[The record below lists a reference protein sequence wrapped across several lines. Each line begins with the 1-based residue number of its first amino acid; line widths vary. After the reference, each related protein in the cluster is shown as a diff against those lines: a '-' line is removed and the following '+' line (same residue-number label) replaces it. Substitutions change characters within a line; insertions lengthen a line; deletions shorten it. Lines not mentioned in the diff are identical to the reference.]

1 MVTGIGATC
10 AAGTGIDE
18 VWAGM
23 TAAESKPGLVD
34 DPFARMAHPLLYAVP
49 EPTRSGPGRP
59 DGARTTQLARAA
71 ADEALAMAGFAAGP
85 DDRRARRFA
94 VVVGTGMG
102 ESGAHE
108 LRRARGA
115 GGEAGRRPVFSV
127 TGDLARGLGARGPA
141 FSVSNAC
148 AASAY
153 AIGLAADLLAS
164 GECDAVLAC
173 GAESYSRVALGCFNR
188 MGAVDPQACRP
199 FSANR
204 AGTVFGEGAA
214 ALLLERAGSAAARGA
229 VPLARLAG
237 TGFSCDADHPTAP
250 SPGGEQAERA
260 LRAALDDAGVAPGQV
275 GAVVPHGTGT
285 EHNDQVESRVMGRVF
300 GDRLAELPLY
310 SLKALIGH
318 TGGAAGALAAV
329 AAVELLR
336 RKEIP
341 ANVDVRPLDPALPV
355 RVGTAP
361 AALEQP
367 VVLVNAYAFGGNNAS
382 LVFAGAS

>member
-1 MVTGIGATC
+1 M
-10 AAGTGIDE
+10 
-18 VWAGM
+18 
-23 TAAESKPGLVD
+23 
-34 DPFARMAHPLLYAVP
+34 
-49 EPTRSGPGRP
+49 
-59 DGARTTQLARAA
+59 
-71 ADEALAMAGFAAGP
+71 
-85 DDRRARRFA
+85 
-94 VVVGTGMG
+94 
-102 ESGAHE
+102 
-108 LRRARGA
+108 
-115 GGEAGRRPVFSV
+115 
-127 TGDLARGLGARGPA
+127 
-141 FSVSNAC
+141 
-148 AASAY
+148 
-153 AIGLAADLLAS
+153 
-164 GECDAVLAC
+164 LAC

-188 MGAVDPQACRP
+188 MGAVDPLPAGRSRP
-199 FSANR
+199 TGPAPSSAR
-204 AGTVFGEGAA
+204 APRRSCWSGPARPPPGAPCPWP
-214 ALLLERAGSAAARGA
+214 GS
-229 VPLARLAG
+229 AG

-285 EHNDQVESRVMGRVF
+285 EHNDEVECRVMGRVF
-300 GDRLAELPLY
+300 GRPAAELPLY

-341 ANVDVRPLDPALPV
+341 ANVDVGPLDPALPV